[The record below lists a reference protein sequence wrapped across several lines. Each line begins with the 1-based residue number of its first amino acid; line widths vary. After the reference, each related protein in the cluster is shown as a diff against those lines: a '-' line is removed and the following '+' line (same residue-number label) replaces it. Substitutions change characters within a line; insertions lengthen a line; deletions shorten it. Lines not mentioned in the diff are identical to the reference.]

1 MVTRAHEISPGKF
14 PPPAKHRATR
24 PVLADMK
31 HDPYFKFLA
40 AIIALGVL
48 VALLDPTP
56 PPAAPTMAA
65 VAAPGGR

>member
-1 MVTRAHEISPGKF
+1 
-14 PPPAKHRATR
+14 
-24 PVLADMK
+24 MK

-56 PPAAPTMAA
+56 PPAVPA
-65 VAAPGGR
+65 VAAVTVPGGR